1 MRQKQREFEQIML
14 SGVSNE
20 QREAMWQTA
29 QEKAVSKEINSLL
42 MHACTYLYSNQ
53 LASAW
58 YTPCKK
64 INHKVAR
71 LCTPVYSY
79 IIIIGSDFCQMA

>member
-53 LASAW
+53 LSSAS
-58 YTPCKK
+58 YKK

-71 LCTPVYSY
+71 LCTPG
-79 IIIIGSDFCQMA
+79 I